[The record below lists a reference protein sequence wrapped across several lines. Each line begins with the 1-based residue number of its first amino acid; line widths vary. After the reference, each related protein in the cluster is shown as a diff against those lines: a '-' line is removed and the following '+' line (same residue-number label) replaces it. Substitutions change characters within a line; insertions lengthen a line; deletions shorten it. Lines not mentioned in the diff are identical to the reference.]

1 MSSRSRSTTRKS
13 TKRSRT
19 MRSQSRRPA
28 YKSTR
33 TLAIAGRNVGLGTS
47 ALTVLRT
54 SFFANVVASG
64 TTGIWTGY
72 LKPGSCFDP
81 CGDIAAVQPQMFDQF
96 AQAYSRYQVE
106 NYTIRLTVHGISG
119 GGTASTYV
127 VASYP
132 ALDNAALTTYQGAAS
147 QQYAKTKSG
156 GFQSISAGNA
166 PGAAPVHLY
175 FKFKHASIVGNKI
188 DSYHNGAAVT
198 GDPVAE
204 QFAYQPIFIQCNGN
218 SAGSFMLEVDMF
230 QTVRFT
236 QKKNVVDV

>member
-1 MSSRSRSTTRKS
+1 
-13 TKRSRT
+13 
-19 MRSQSRRPA
+19 
-28 YKSTR
+28 
-33 TLAIAGRNVGLGTS
+33 VGLGTS
-47 ALTVLRT
+47 ATTVLRT
-54 SFFANVVASG
+54 SFFANVAASG
-64 TTGIWTGY
+64 VTGIYTGY

-81 CGDIAAVQPQMFDQF
+81 CGDIAAIQPQMFDQF
-96 AQAYSRYQVE
+96 AQAYGRYQVE
-106 NYTIRLTVHGISG
+106 SYVIRMTIHGISG

-132 ALDNAALTTYQGAAS
+132 ALDNTALTTYQAAAS

-166 PGAAPVHLY
+166 PGATPVHMN
-175 FKFKHASIVGNKI
+175 FKFKHSEIVGNKV

-198 GDPVAE
+198 NDPVAE
-204 QFAYQPIFIQCNGN
+204 QFAYQPIFIQCNAN

-236 QKKNVVDV
+236 QKKNTVDA